1 LKFIKF
7 KSKILIIKGNV
18 GEIRLKRKF
27 ISSVFVFAL
36 FLMLVFGVVAFASQV
51 ETSNVSPG
59 SATTLTFNLQSGQTF
74 SGSLSITGGSG
85 NDINF
90 HVTNPQGATIV
101 NSGRVSGGTSFS
113 FTAESA
119 GAYTLHFDNSF
130 SLFSSKIVV
139 TTYDVSL
146 PRVGGVD
153 LTLILVL
160 VGVIIVAL
168 IAILSLVAIS
178 NRRKN
183 VPSSHPVSQSHA
195 QMQTSSQQ
203 KYCTQCGAANDS
215 SALFCKKCGHKF

>member
-1 LKFIKF
+1 
-7 KSKILIIKGNV
+7 
-18 GEIRLKRKF
+18 LKRKF
-27 ISSVFVFAL
+27 VLSVFIIAF
-36 FLMLVFGVVAFASQV
+36 FLILGFCVVTFASQV
-51 ETSNVSPG
+51 ETSNVSPM
-59 SATTLTFNLQSGQTF
+59 SETTLTFNLQGGQTF
-74 SGSLSITGGSG
+74 SGSLSITGGSS

-146 PRVGGVD
+146 SKVGGVD

-160 VGVIIVAL
+160 VGVVIIAL
-168 IAILSLVAIS
+168 IAIFSLVAIS
-178 NRRKN
+178 NRKKN
-183 VPSSHPVSQSHA
+183 FSPSHPISQPHVQMQASSH
-195 QMQTSSQQ
+195 Q

-215 SALFCKKCGHKF
+215 SALFCEKCGNKF